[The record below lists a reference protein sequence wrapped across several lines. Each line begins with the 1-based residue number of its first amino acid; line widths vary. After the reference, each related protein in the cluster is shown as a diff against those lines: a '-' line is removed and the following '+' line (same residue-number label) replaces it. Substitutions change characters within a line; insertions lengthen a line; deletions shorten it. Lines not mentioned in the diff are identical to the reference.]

1 MSRDLALLD
10 TNVLIDAL
18 YKNSDHYAAA
28 RALLDQA
35 IQESAGF
42 CITPQVLAEF
52 YVVVTHPKR
61 VTHPKSPEEA
71 LNAIAGFLAMPG
83 MLLLLIPPD
92 IVSRWMELVRRYPQH
107 VTNRKVFDAQLVATM
122 LAHSVRRIFTFN
134 VSDFS
139 PFAEIEV
146 IEPKAP

>member
-1 MSRDLALLD
+1 MSRDPTLLG

-18 YKNSDHYAAA
+18 YKDSDHHPAA

-35 IQESAGF
+35 KQEDAGF

-52 YVVVTHPKR
+52 YAVVTHPRR

-71 LNAIAGFLAMPG
+71 LNAIGAFLAMPG
-83 MLLLLIPPD
+83 MSLLLIPPD

-107 VTNRKVFDAQLVATM
+107 VTN
-122 LAHSVRRIFTFN
+122 
-134 VSDFS
+134 
-139 PFAEIEV
+139 
-146 IEPKAP
+146 